1 MNNKEKTKRELIANT
16 ILAGIAVV
24 LVAAAALYHYFE
36 AILRDYF
43 FR

>member
-16 ILAGIAVV
+16 VLAGIVVV

-36 AILRDYF
+36 AILSEYF